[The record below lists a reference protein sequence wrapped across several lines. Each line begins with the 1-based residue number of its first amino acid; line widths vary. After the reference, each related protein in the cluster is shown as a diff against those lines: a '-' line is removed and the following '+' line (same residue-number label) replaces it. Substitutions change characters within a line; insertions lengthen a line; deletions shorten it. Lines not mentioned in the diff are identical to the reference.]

1 MTALHVARRWRERI
15 ARVGSL
21 LGIALLLAGCGG
33 LFGPRSIEVPQTRL
47 EQLIASRFPYRT
59 TVVGVL
65 DVTVDTPRLRLLA
78 DANRIASDLD
88 IVVGER
94 LFGNTY
100 RGSITLSHG
109 LRFEPS
115 DSTVRLTNVS
125 VDRFVLDG
133 VPASWQEQ
141 LQRVGLVLSDQ
152 SLKELIVYT
161 LRPQD
166 VETMH
171 SYRRHPGEVRVTP
184 AGLLIMLVPD

>member
-1 MTALHVARRWRERI
+1 MSPLSAVVCVRKRI
-15 ARVGSL
+15 ARVTVL
-21 LGIALLLAGCGG
+21 LGVAMCLAGCGA
-33 LFGPRSIEVPQTRL
+33 LLGPRSIEVPQSRL

-59 TVVGVL
+59 TALGVL
-65 DVTVDTPRLRLLA
+65 DVTVATPRLRLLV
-78 DANRIASDLD
+78 DTNRIASDLE

-166 VETMH
+166 VETMR
-171 SYRRHPGEVRVTP
+171 SYHRHPGEVRVTP
-184 AGLLIMLVPD
+184 AGLLIMLVPE